1 MAIPTPS
8 SSLRIARRRLRD
20 FRERE
25 SCLGETLGE
34 VRGVLENGWADWAGN
49 AGGVLGFLGKMSLA
63 PVSVVVTCWMDGG
76 QINKSHEPIKGRT
89 FVKVGV
95 FFFSPWKRDTT
106 DDDFHGKFVASLG
119 ADWHTWLDDGWWS
132 FLWVKLIDVWFKI
145 SDSYYIINLTH
156 NINKHIWT

>member
-95 FFFSPWKRDTT
+95 FFFSMETGHNWWW
-106 DDDFHGKFVASLG
+106 FSWEICGKFGGRLAYLV
-119 ADWHTWLDDGWWS
+119 GWWMVVIFVS
-132 FLWVKLIDVWFKI
+132 QINWCLVQNLWFILYNQF
-145 SDSYYIINLTH
+145 DS
-156 NINKHIWT
+156 